1 MNKLWIIVVGA
12 GLLALSASALAQ
24 AQGRSLAESIEKV
37 QAKAQRLDSN
47 GDGWLTPDE
56 TAKGRKTLG
65 FLYDKVEARVD
76 LNGDGQISVNEYVES
91 QVDALRRAD
100 LNSDGWISEDEGR
113 AQKRRLIGELI
124 RQP

>member
-1 MNKLWIIVVGA
+1 MKKKLLIGVGL
-12 GLLALSASALAQ
+12 GLLALNGSVLAQ
-24 AQGRSLAESIEKV
+24 DQGRSLTESIEKV
-37 QAKAQRLDSN
+37 QAKAQRLDAN

>member
-1 MNKLWIIVVGA
+1 MKKKLLIGVGL
-12 GLLALSASALAQ
+12 GLLALNGSVLAQ
-24 AQGRSLAESIEKV
+24 DQGRSLTESIEKV
-37 QAKAQRLDSN
+37 QAKAHRLDAN

-76 LNGDGQISVNEYVES
+76 LNGDGQLSVDEYVSS
-91 QVDALRRAD
+91 QVDALRQAD
-100 LNSDGWISEDEGR
+100 LNGDGWISEDEGR
-113 AQKRRLIGELI
+113 AQKRRLIGELL

>member
-1 MNKLWIIVVGA
+1 MKKKLLIGVGL
-12 GLLALSASALAQ
+12 GLLALNGSVLAQ
-24 AQGRSLAESIEKV
+24 DQGRSLTESIEKV
-37 QAKAQRLDSN
+37 QTKAQRLDAN

>member
-1 MNKLWIIVVGA
+1 MRTLWTTCVGVGLLTLSGIVV
-12 GLLALSASALAQ
+12 AQ
-24 AQGRSLAESIEKV
+24 DGGRSLAESIEKV
-37 QAKAQRLDSN
+37 ETKAKRLDAN

-76 LNGDGQISVNEYVES
+76 LDGDGRISVDEYVRS

-100 LNSDGWISEDEGR
+100 LNNDGWISEDEGR
-113 AQKRRLIGELI
+113 AQKRRLIGELL

>member
-1 MNKLWIIVVGA
+1 MKKKLLIGVGL
-12 GLLALSASALAQ
+12 GLLALNGSVLAQ
-24 AQGRSLAESIEKV
+24 DQGRSLTESIEKV
-37 QAKAQRLDSN
+37 QAKAQRLDAN

-100 LNSDGWISEDEGR
+100 LNSDGWISENEGR

>member
-1 MNKLWIIVVGA
+1 MKKKLLIGVGL
-12 GLLALSASALAQ
+12 GLLALNGSVLAQ
-24 AQGRSLAESIEKV
+24 DQGRSLTESIEKV

-65 FLYDKVEARVD
+65 FLYDKIEARVD
-76 LNGDGQISVNEYVES
+76 LNGDGQISVDEYVSS
-91 QVDALRRAD
+91 QVDALRHAD
-100 LNSDGWISEDEGR
+100 LNGDGWISENEGR
-113 AQKRRLIGELI
+113 AQKRRLIGELL